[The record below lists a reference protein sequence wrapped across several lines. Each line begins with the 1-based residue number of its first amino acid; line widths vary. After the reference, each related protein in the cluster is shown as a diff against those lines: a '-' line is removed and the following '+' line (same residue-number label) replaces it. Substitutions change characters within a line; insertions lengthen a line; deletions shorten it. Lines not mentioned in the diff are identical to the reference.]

1 MQKNLQLL
9 DKSIKSI
16 ECARQEMF
24 HFNLTIV
31 EVVFSDGIVAE
42 HHITSRDHID
52 LNEEI
57 LENLIDQYDLSNF
70 TADDFIDEF
79 FQDIDEVISSSAI
92 GGRTC

>member
-16 ECARQEMF
+16 DCIRRTMF
-24 HFNLTIV
+24 YYNLAIV

-42 HHITSRDHID
+42 HHISSREQINLD
-52 LNEEI
+52 EEI
-57 LENLIDQYDLSNF
+57 LADLIDQYDLSNF
-70 TADDFIDEF
+70 TADDFVDEF
-79 FQDIDEVISSSAI
+79 FQDIDEIISSSAI

>member
-16 ECARQEMF
+16 ECTRQEMF
-24 HFNLTIV
+24 YFNLIIV
-31 EVVFSDGIVAE
+31 EVSFSDGIIAE
-42 HHITSRDHID
+42 HHITSRDQID

-70 TADDFIDEF
+70 TADDFVEEF
-79 FQDIDEVISSSAI
+79 FQDIDESISSSAI

>member
-16 ECARQEMF
+16 ECTSREMF
-24 HFNLTIV
+24 YYNLIIV
-31 EVVFSDGIVAE
+31 EVAFSDGIFAE
-42 HHITSRDHID
+42 HHISSRDHID

-57 LENLIDQYDLSNF
+57 LDNLIDQYDLSNF
-70 TADDFIDEF
+70 TADDFVDEF

>member
-16 ECARQEMF
+16 ECTHQEMF

-31 EVVFSDGIVAE
+31 EVEFSDGIIAE
-42 HHITSRDHID
+42 HHITSRDQID

-57 LENLIDQYDLSNF
+57 LTDLIDQYDLSNF
-70 TADDFIDEF
+70 TADDFVDEF
-79 FQDIDEVISSSAI
+79 FQDIDEIISSSAI

>member
-16 ECARQEMF
+16 ECIRQEMF

-31 EVVFSDGIVAE
+31 EVAFSDGIVAE
-42 HHITSRDHID
+42 HHISSRDHID

-57 LENLIDQYDLSNF
+57 LDNLIDQYDLSNF
-70 TADDFIDEF
+70 VDEF
-79 FQDIDEVISSSAI
+79 FQDIDEIISSSAI

>member
-16 ECARQEMF
+16 ECTRREMF

-42 HHITSRDHID
+42 HHIVSQDHID

-57 LENLIDQYDLSNF
+57 LADLIDQYDLSNF
-70 TADDFIDEF
+70 TADDFVDEF
-79 FQDIDEVISSSAI
+79 FQDIDEVVSSSAI